1 MYLLQHNFLFIM
13 AELLH
18 LRISPNLLT
27 RICGLELNCI
37 RYSIISDLSW
47 KHCCTP
53 ANISIGIL
61 GWTDETTIL
70 LVDDIP
76 VIVVQSWVSSISNT
90 SSGHR
95 ACQDGGSASSLRPCP
110 LHLVSFTLTC
120 KSSRREPEVTCQ
132 YALRTLLPIFYF
144 IKFDEAFRIVL
155 SNL

>member
-1 MYLLQHNFLFIM
+1 MSTRAPLVCPLDFFQFAYKDLWPGVILYLLQHNFLFIM

-95 ACQDGGSASSLRPCP
+95 ACQDGGSASSLLPCP
-110 LHLVSFTLTC
+110 PHLVSGKKIILHT
-120 KSSRREPEVTCQ
+120 R
-132 YALRTLLPIFYF
+132 
-144 IKFDEAFRIVL
+144 
-155 SNL
+155 